1 MKKAVI
7 YYQSKTGTT
16 KAFAESISAYLNVQQ
31 VLNRCYDVNNYHESQ
46 ISDADVVVMGGWTK
60 GLMVIL
66 QHPDKAWTDFA
77 KSIQL
82 PENAKTALF
91 TTFKIRTGSM
101 FRKMKQAAGLEKSV
115 PKLKSRDG
123 SLTEQDKAVLCK
135 LIA

>member
-16 KAFAESISAYLNVQQ
+16 KAFAESISTYLNEQQ
-31 VLNRCYDVNNYHESQ
+31 VLNRCYDVNDYHESQ
-46 ISDADVVVMGGWTK
+46 TADAELVLMGGWTK
-60 GLMVIL
+60 GLMVIM
-66 QHPDKAWTDFA
+66 QHPDKVWSNFA

-82 PENAKTALF
+82 PEKAQTALF

-115 PKLKSRDG
+115 PELKSRDG
-123 SLTEQDKAVLCK
+123 SLSEQDKAVLYG